1 MEIKEAHKILQENDV
16 DPFEYMD
23 ASVDNFEK
31 MIIDLAEEI
40 KNKKNNGE
48 N

>member
-1 MEIKEAHKILQENDV
+1 MDINKAHKILQENDV

-23 ASVDNFEK
+23 ASVDNFDE
-31 MIIDLAEEI
+31 MIINLAEEI